1 VKRALIFP
9 SILVVLGAL
18 LTGCGKSSVNAPVS
32 NSSFRTAA
40 QARMAGIMASAPQV
54 VEDGQFESG
63 ETATLGSGRP
73 GAFAA
78 ITPLHFWRHITHVD
92 RSFEFAFSDTD
103 STGKPTKAMVTVNK
117 VLTGTFNI
125 ATASETT
132 PDSVVVVQ
140 KALEDHWE
148 RKLMFVRIPHEH
160 DGDDDGEG
168 DHMVGSTMAM
178 HDTSD
183 DHEGDDE
190 DEDWRL
196 VGTSGVQVTSKD
208 AVTKIVSLRLQATGI
223 DTTVTDPL
231 GLFRLRGVPQL
242 DFSTPLTLTVT
253 TQHNDDVVVLLL
265 RHHRVQFTNNGDNT
279 YSWTLDLP
287 SEEDMPTLRH
297 IGVNAFSHGTLFDDQ
312 LPYDSQA
319 WIVPFMIKPNMMAED
334 LH

>member
-1 VKRALIFP
+1 M
-9 SILVVLGAL
+9 
-18 LTGCGKSSVNAPVS
+18 
-32 NSSFRTAA
+32 
-40 QARMAGIMASAPQV
+40 ARIMASAPQV
-54 VEDGQFESG
+54 VEDGQFESN
-63 ETATLGSGRP
+63 EVATLGSGRP
-73 GAFAA
+73 GALAA
-78 ITPLHFWRHITHVD
+78 ISPLRFWRHITHVD
-92 RSFEFAFSDTD
+92 RSFDFAFSDTD
-103 STGKPTKAMVTVNK
+103 ATGQPTQAIVTVNK

-125 ATASETT
+125 ATTSETT

-148 RKLMFVRIPHEH
+148 RKLLFVRIPHH
-160 DGDDDGEG
+160 GGDDDGEE
-168 DHMVGSTMAM
+168 HHVVGSAMAM
-178 HDTSD
+178 HDTSG
-183 DHEGDDE
+183 DHEDEGDDD

-196 VGTSGVQVTSKD
+196 VGTSGVQVTSNG
-208 AVTKIVSLRLQATGI
+208 AETKIVSLRVQAAGI

-231 GLFRLRGVPQL
+231 GLFRLRCVPQL

-253 TQHNDDVVVLLL
+253 TQRNDDVVVLLL

-287 SEEDMPTLRH
+287 LDEDMPTLRH
-297 IGVNAFSHGTLFDDQ
+297 FGVNAFSHGTLFDDQ